1 MKYQPPVNDLKF
13 VLFDVLGVDQLQNF
27 EKYAEASP
35 DIMCAVIEEG
45 RRAFEGRA
53 DVTVD
58 LSGLEKVDSS
68 AISMMLEWARDA
80 ARGDRRMRFAGL
92 PEDLK
97 SLARVYGVLD
107 TLPLAGG

>member
-1 MKYQPPVNDLKF
+1 MV
-13 VLFDVLGVDQLQNF
+13 
-27 EKYAEASP
+27 SP
-35 DIMCAVIEEG
+35 DGDNFRVSGPVTLDNVCAVIEEG

-53 DVTVD
+53 DVIVD